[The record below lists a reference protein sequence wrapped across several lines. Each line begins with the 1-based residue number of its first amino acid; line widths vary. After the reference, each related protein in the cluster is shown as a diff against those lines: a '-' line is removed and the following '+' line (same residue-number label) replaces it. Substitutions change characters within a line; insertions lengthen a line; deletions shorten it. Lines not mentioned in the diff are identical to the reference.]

1 MSSGIYTYLWP
12 AVISL
17 GVATLAST
25 ITACR
30 VRRQIGE
37 IENQVQAL
45 TSRVTA
51 LQSMVQ
57 QPLPSA
63 PIYPPQAQYAIAQY
77 VPGANPNY
85 WTSVNI

>member
-1 MSSGIYTYLWP
+1 MSADIYTYLWP

-63 PIYPPQAQYAIAQY
+63 PVYPPGQYLPTQYA
-77 VPGANPNY
+77 PGANPGY
-85 WTSVNI
+85 WTSVSI